1 MRQKGGTSNVNFTL
15 TLCDGSCA
23 SPHMNYLCGRTVQTA
38 HDTQSFMEYIYT
50 FMLAVMVILAVTGLF
65 IGVMNDAANFLNSA
79 IASKAAPLKVI
90 MAIASLGIVI
100 GAATSSGMMEVARS
114 GMFDPANFSFRDVM
128 MLYLSVMLANI
139 ILLDVYNTMGLPTS
153 TTVALVFCLLGAALA
168 VSIVTITSNEEISL
182 TEIGRYI
189 NSTRAMAI
197 VAGILLSVILA
208 FSCGSLVMYVSR
220 IIFSF
225 RYHRIFRRLGAM
237 WCGIS
242 FTAIVYFAL
251 FKGLKNILAESAA
264 IEFISNNTA
273 LSLFVI
279 WIFCTALLYFLQF
292 FKVNI
297 LKINILA
304 GTFALALAFA
314 GNDLVNFVGV
324 PVAGYDSYM
333 MARAAGGDTSMM
345 MGALAENPSGSLN
358 TLYLLL
364 GAGAIMIVTLWT
376 SKRALSV
383 SKTELSLSS
392 QSEDDGEYGSTAAS
406 RGVVRMAINI
416 NAALAGITPQFVK
429 NFIASRFEK
438 LPEEE
443 RGDGAAYDLIRATV
457 NLTTSAI
464 LISIATSLKLPL
476 STTYVCFM
484 VSMGSSLAD
493 KAWGR
498 ESAVYRISGVLTVVS
513 GWFVTG
519 FGAFLIAF
527 VVGLALMYGGN
538 TAVIAISLL
547 CGWMLVRSNIKKN
560 KKAAEE
566 SDSSSSAPATA
577 ANAKDLV
584 AQSIAEVNDT
594 MREATKIYD
603 RTMIAVFKENR
614 KGLRDTMQQ
623 AEDLFERSRERK
635 YDLLS
640 VLHNVKDSEIN
651 SAYYYT
657 QMVDYMNEIT
667 KSLVHITRPCFE
679 HIDNNHEGMTREQI
693 EDLMQINDDVEII
706 FSKVNK
712 TLQNNDFSEVDFIV
726 ALRDELFE
734 KISEAMTNQLLRIK
748 HKESSTK
755 ASMLYIT
762 ILNETKT
769 MVLHSRNLVKSQR
782 YFLQHKDEKPAKR

>member
-1 MRQKGGTSNVNFTL
+1 
-15 TLCDGSCA
+15 
-23 SPHMNYLCGRTVQTA
+23 
-38 HDTQSFMEYIYT
+38 MEYIYT
-50 FMLAVMVILAVTGLF
+50 FMLVVMVILAVTGLF
-65 IGVMNDAANFLNSA
+65 IGVMNDAANFLNAA
-79 IASKAAPLKVI
+79 IASKAAPLKII
-90 MAIASLGIVI
+90 MAIASLGIIV

-114 GMFDPANFSFRDVM
+114 GVFDPARFSFHDIM
-128 MLYLSVMLANI
+128 ILYMAVMLANI
-139 ILLDVYNTMGLPTS
+139 ILLDIYNTLGLPTS
-153 TTVALVFCLLGAALA
+153 TTVALVFCLLGAALS
-168 VSIVTITSNEEISL
+168 VSIAVITSNEAISL
-182 TEIGRYI
+182 NEIGRYI
-189 NSTRAMAI
+189 NSTRALAI

-208 FSCGSLVMYVSR
+208 FSCGSFVMYISR

-225 RYHRIFRRLGAM
+225 RYHRIFRRLGAI

-251 FKGLKNILAESAA
+251 FKGLKGVNAIAES
-264 IEFISNNTA
+264 EFMAFINNNMFIA
-273 LSLFVI
+273 LLITWVC
-279 WIFCTALLYFLQF
+279 CTALLYFLQF

-314 GNDLVNFVGV
+314 GNDLVNFIGV

-333 MARAAGGDTSMM
+333 E
-345 MGALAENPSGSLN
+345 ALKSGSTSIDMAFLKDPTSAN

-364 GAGAIMIVTLWT
+364 GAGVIMIITLWT

-392 QSEDDGEYGSTAAS
+392 QSEEDGEYGSTAAS
-406 RGVVRMAINI
+406 RGLVRMAINI
-416 NAALAGITPQFVK
+416 NSALERITPNFVK
-429 NFIASRFEK
+429 SFIASRFVK

-443 RGDGAAYDLIRATV
+443 RSEGAAYDLIRATV

-527 VVGLALMYGGN
+527 VVGLALMYGGK
-538 TAVIAISLL
+538 AAIIGISVL
-547 CGWMLVRSNIKKN
+547 CGWMLIRSNIKKN
-560 KKAAEE
+560 RKAAQE
-566 SDSSSSAPATA
+566 SENADNSTLA
-577 ANAKDLV
+577 ASAKDLV

-623 AEDLFERSRERK
+623 AQDLFERSRERK

-693 EDLMQINDDVEII
+693 EDLMQINDDVEVI

-712 TLQNNDFSEVDFIV
+712 TLQKNDFSEVDFIV
-726 ALRDELFE
+726 AMRDELFE

-755 ASMLYIT
+755 ASILYIT

-782 YFLQHKDEKPAKR
+782 YFLQHKDEKTTKR

>member
-1 MRQKGGTSNVNFTL
+1 M
-15 TLCDGSCA
+15 D
-23 SPHMNYLCGRTVQTA
+23 
-38 HDTQSFMEYIYT
+38 YIYT
-50 FMLAVMVILAVTGLF
+50 FMLGVMVVLAVTGLF

-79 IASKAAPLKVI
+79 IASKAAPIKII
-90 MAIASLGIVI
+90 MAVASVGIVI

-114 GMFDPANFSFRDVM
+114 GMFDPANFTFRDVM
-128 MLYLSVMLANI
+128 TLYLSVMLANI

-168 VSIVTITSNEEISL
+168 VSIVVITSNETISL
-182 TEIGRYI
+182 TEIGKYI
-189 NSTRAMAI
+189 NSTRALAI

-208 FSCGSLVMYVSR
+208 FSCGSLVMYLSR

-225 RYHRIFRRLGAM
+225 RYHKIFRRFGAM

-251 FKGLKNILAESAA
+251 FKGLRNVLAGSPV
-264 IEFISNNTA
+264 IVFISENTFV
-273 LSLFVI
+273 SLCIV
-279 WIFCTALLYFLQF
+279 WVLCTALLYFLQF

-297 LKINILA
+297 LKLNILA

-333 MARAAGGDTSMM
+333 MARESGDTAMK
-345 MGALAENPSGSLN
+345 MGALATDVSANM
-358 TLYLLL
+358 YLLL
-364 GAGAIMIVTLWT
+364 IAGGIMIVTLWT

-392 QSEDDGEYGSTAAS
+392 QDEGDGEFGSTVAS
-406 RGVVRMAINI
+406 RGLVRMAMNI
-416 NAALAGITPQFVK
+416 NTAFANITPKFVK
-429 NFIASRFEK
+429 EFLSSRFEK

-443 RGDGAAYDLIRATV
+443 RDGGSYDLIRATV
-457 NLTTSAI
+457 NLTTAAI

-538 TAVIAISLL
+538 IAIIAVSVL
-547 CGWMLVRSNIKKN
+547 CGWMLVRSNLKKN
-560 KKAAEE
+560 QKAADDE
-566 SDSSSSAPATA
+566 APNELEAKNA
-577 ANAKDLV
+577 ADIV
-584 AQSIAEVNDT
+584 ALGISEVCET
-594 MREATKIYD
+594 MRQVTKIYD

-614 KGLRDTMQQ
+614 KVLREMVQQ
-623 AEDLFERSRERK
+623 SDEIFTRSRERK
-635 YDLLS
+635 YS
-640 VLHNVKDSEIN
+640 IMPILHKLKDNEVN
-651 SAYYYT
+651 AAYYYA
-657 QMVDYMNEIT
+657 QVVDYMNEIA

-679 HIDNNHEGMTREQI
+679 HIDNNHEGMTKEQI
-693 EDLMQINDDVEII
+693 EDLMKINDDVENI
-706 FSKVNK
+706 FSRVNN
-712 TLQNNDFSEVDFIV
+712 TLRRNDFSEVDYII

-734 KISEAMTNQLLRIK
+734 TISEAMTNQLRRIK
-748 HKESSTK
+748 HKQTSTK
-755 ASMLYIT
+755 ASLLYIT

-782 YFLQHKDEKPAKR
+782 YFLQHNDD

>member
-1 MRQKGGTSNVNFTL
+1 M
-15 TLCDGSCA
+15 D
-23 SPHMNYLCGRTVQTA
+23 
-38 HDTQSFMEYIYT
+38 YIYT

-79 IASKAAPLKVI
+79 IASKAASLKVI
-90 MAIASLGIVI
+90 MAIASIGIVI

-114 GMFDPANFSFRDVM
+114 GMFDPANFTFRDVM
-128 MLYLSVMLANI
+128 ILYLSVMLANI

-168 VSIVTITSNEEISL
+168 VSIVVITSNEAISL
-182 TEIGRYI
+182 AEIGNYI

-208 FSCGSLVMYVSR
+208 FSCGSAVMYISR
-220 IIFSF
+220 VIFSF
-225 RYHRIFRRLGAM
+225 RYHKVFRRFGAM

-251 FKGLKNILAESAA
+251 FKGLKNVLAGSTV
-264 IEFISNNTA
+264 IRFIDENTMF
-273 LSLFVI
+273 SLFII
-279 WIFCTALLYFLQF
+279 WIICSALLFFLQLF
-292 FKVNI
+292 RVNI
-297 LKINILA
+297 LKMNILA

-333 MARAAGGDTSMM
+333 MARESGDMSMN
-345 MGALAENPSGSLN
+345 MGALATDASANM
-358 TLYLLL
+358 YLLL
-364 GAGAIMIVTLWT
+364 LAGGIMIFTLWT

-392 QSEDDGEYGSTAAS
+392 QSEDDGAYGSTAAS
-406 RGVVRMAINI
+406 RGLVRMAMNI
-416 NAALAGITPQFVK
+416 NSALETFTPKFVK
-429 NFIASRFEK
+429 RFIESRFIK
-438 LPEEE
+438 LSEEE
-443 RGDGAAYDLIRATV
+443 RSEGAAYDLIRATV

-527 VVGLALMYGGN
+527 VVGLGLMYGGN
-538 TAVIAISLL
+538 VAIIAVSLA
-547 CGWMLVRSNIKKN
+547 CGWMLVRSNLKKN
-560 KKAAEE
+560 KQATEE
-566 SDSSSSAPATA
+566 PEQDEIET

-584 AQSIAEVNDT
+584 ALSIAEVTDT
-594 MREATKIYD
+594 MRQATKIYD

-614 KGLRDTMQQ
+614 AALKEMQQQ
-623 AEDLFERSRERK
+623 AEELYTLSKERK
-635 YDLLS
+635 YGLMS
-640 VLHNVKDSEIN
+640 ILHNVKDNEIN

-657 QMVDYMNEIT
+657 QVVDYMNEIA
-667 KSLVHITRPCFE
+667 KSLVHITRPCYE
-679 HIDNNHEGMTREQI
+679 HIDNNHEGMSKEQI
-693 EDLMQINDDVEII
+693 EDLMKINDDVEVI
-706 FSKVNK
+706 FSKVNL
-712 TLQNNDFSEVDFIV
+712 TLRNNDFSEVDYIV
-726 ALRDELFE
+726 ALRDELFVT
-734 KISEAMTNQLLRIK
+734 ISEAMTNQLLRIK
-748 HKESSTK
+748 HKETSTK
-755 ASMLYIT
+755 ASMLYLT

-782 YFLQHKDEKPAKR
+782 FFLQHNS

>member
-1 MRQKGGTSNVNFTL
+1 M
-15 TLCDGSCA
+15 D
-23 SPHMNYLCGRTVQTA
+23 
-38 HDTQSFMEYIYT
+38 YIYT
-50 FMLAVMVILAVTGLF
+50 FMLAVMVVLAVTGLF

-79 IASKAAPLKVI
+79 IASKAAPLKAI
-90 MAIASLGIVI
+90 MAIASIGIVI

-114 GMFDPANFSFRDVM
+114 GMFDPANFTFRDVM
-128 MLYLSVMLANI
+128 ILYLSVMLANI

-168 VSIVTITSNEEISL
+168 VSIVAITSNEEISM

-208 FSCGSLVMYVSR
+208 FSCGSFVMYVSR

-225 RYHRIFRRLGAM
+225 RYHKVFRRFGAM

-251 FKGLKNILAESAA
+251 FKGLKNVLAGSQV
-264 IEFISNNTA
+264 IRFIDENTMLA
-273 LSLFVI
+273 LFII
-279 WIFCTALLYFLQF
+279 WIFCSALLYFLQL

-297 LKINILA
+297 LKMNILA

-333 MARAAGGDTSMM
+333 MARESGDMAM
-345 MGALAENPSGSLN
+345 NMGALATDASANM
-358 TLYLLL
+358 YLLL
-364 GAGAIMIVTLWT
+364 LAGGIMIFTLWT

-392 QSEDDGEYGSTAAS
+392 QSEEDGAYGSTAAS
-406 RGVVRMAINI
+406 RGLVRMAMNI
-416 NAALAGITPQFVK
+416 NSALETVTPRFVREFISSRFVK
-429 NFIASRFEK
+429 LS
-438 LPEEE
+438 EEE
-443 RGDGAAYDLIRATV
+443 RSEGAAYDLIRATV

-538 TAVIAISLL
+538 IAVIAVSLL

-560 KKAAEE
+560 KKATEE
-566 SDSSSSAPATA
+566 PEHSEIET

-584 AQSIAEVNDT
+584 ALSISEVIDT
-594 MREATKIYD
+594 MQQATKIYD

-614 KGLRDTMQQ
+614 AALKEMQQQ
-623 AEDLFERSRERK
+623 AEELYSLSRERK
-635 YDLLS
+635 YGLMS
-640 VLHNVKDSEIN
+640 ILHNVKDSEIN

-657 QMVDYMNEIT
+657 QVVDYMNEIA
-667 KSLVHITRPCFE
+667 KSLVHITRPCYE
-679 HIDNNHEGMTREQI
+679 HIDNNHEGMSKEQI
-693 EDLMQINDDVEII
+693 EDLMKINDDVEVI
-706 FSKVNK
+706 FSKVNF
-712 TLQNNDFSEVDFIV
+712 TLKNNDFSEVDFIV
-726 ALRDELFE
+726 ALRDELFVT
-734 KISEAMTNQLLRIK
+734 ISEAMTNQLLRVK
-748 HKESSTK
+748 HKETSTK
-755 ASMLYIT
+755 ASMLYLT

-782 YFLQHKDEKPAKR
+782 FFLQHN